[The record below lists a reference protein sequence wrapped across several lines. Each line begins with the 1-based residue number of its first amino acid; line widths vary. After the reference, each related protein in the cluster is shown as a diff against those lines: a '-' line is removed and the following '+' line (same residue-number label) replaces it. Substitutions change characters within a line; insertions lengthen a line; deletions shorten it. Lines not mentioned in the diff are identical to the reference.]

1 MVARRQDEPTVI
13 RGVRIREEASVPTY
27 RAGRVCRDL
36 ECDTVL
42 SVYNS
47 GAFCWQHEPPH
58 RSVGAPA
65 GRPRGDRALEEIGEG
80 VWARS
85 A

>member
-36 ECDTVL
+36 ECNTVL

-47 GAFCWQHEPPH
+47 GAFC
-58 RSVGAPA
+58 
-65 GRPRGDRALEEIGEG
+65 
-80 VWARS
+80 
-85 A
+85 